1 MRDSKKRLGN
11 QGIQYVHMQ
20 EYLELTLI
28 TLESLS
34 EQAGKPIDHASYLAS
49 LISAS
54 NQGYLFEYRKKQQL
68 LGYFTVEKIE
78 AQHWFVAMFVI
89 HPKHRS
95 KEVFAALM
103 TQFIQFIEDHQ
114 VATLISHALKNNSPS
129 LKFHKRLG
137 FTIIRENQIAFEL
150 KLEINDEI
158 KNKWC
163 SIFAPRIDFHE

>member
-1 MRDSKKRLGN
+1 MK
-11 QGIQYVHMQ
+11 

-28 TLESLS
+28 TLEGLS

-54 NQGYLFEYRKKQQL
+54 NRGHLFEYRKNKQL
-68 LGYFTVEKIE
+68 LGYFTVEYMEQRK
-78 AQHWFVAMFVI
+78 WFIPILVI

-103 TQFIQFIEDHQ
+103 TQLIRFIEDHQ

-129 LKFHKRLG
+129 LKLHKRLG

-163 SIFAPRIDFHE
+163 SIFALRIDVHE

>member
-1 MRDSKKRLGN
+1 ME
-11 QGIQYVHMQ
+11 

-28 TLESLS
+28 TLEGLS

-49 LISAS
+49 LINAS
-54 NQGYLFEYRKKQQL
+54 NQGHLFEYRKNKQL
-68 LGYFTVEKIE
+68 LGYFTVEYMELRK
-78 AQHWFVAMFVI
+78 WFIPILVI
-89 HPKHRS
+89 HQKHRS

-103 TQFIQFIEDHQ
+103 TQLIRFIEDHQ
-114 VATLISHALKNNSPS
+114 VATLISHALKNNSLS

-137 FTIIRENQIAFEL
+137 FTIIREKQIAFEL

-163 SIFAPRIDFHE
+163 SIFAPRIDVHE

>member
-1 MRDSKKRLGN
+1 M
-11 QGIQYVHMQ
+11 HMQ

-34 EQAGKPIDHASYLAS
+34 EQAGKPIYHASYLAS

-78 AQHWFVAMFVI
+78 AQHWFVPMFVI
-89 HPKHRS
+89 HPNHRS

-137 FTIIRENQIAFEL
+137 FRIIRENQIAFEL

-163 SIFAPRIDFHE
+163 SIFALRIEVHE